1 MILSQLK
8 KATISHKE
16 SVLNLFRKGTKETAG
31 QISQK
36 LTSLSGRILRMS
48 TWEQCQP
55 GFMPVLSW
63 PIRIFSMIS
72 PTSSNFGKE
81 KMYQM
86 LAERSWKVQLQQN
99 PASPGHPPL
108 SPFELPGV
116 TFSQYVPSCPVK
128 PAPSLPYIC
137 PAHPSLPPPKLNISL
152 DFRTQF
158 TQALGGC
165 PPPFHGGAQLLVF

>member
-1 MILSQLK
+1 
-8 KATISHKE
+8 
-16 SVLNLFRKGTKETAG
+16 
-31 QISQK
+31 
-36 LTSLSGRILRMS
+36 MS

-116 TFSQYVPSCPVK
+116 TFSQYVPPVQ
-128 PAPSLPYIC
+128 S
-137 PAHPSLPPPKLNISL
+137 SQPPPSPTYAVLI
-152 DFRTQF
+152 
-158 TQALGGC
+158 
-165 PPPFHGGAQLLVF
+165 PPFLPASLTSA